1 MLANPSTPR
10 RAGNPGTLTMTR
22 NTLHSLAR
30 WLRSVVLAGLR
41 ERTEK
46 QAAGTW
52 DYIQDSAALT
62 VSHGTLKHVARLL
75 WKKSRT
81 S

>member
-1 MLANPSTPR
+1 
-10 RAGNPGTLTMTR
+10 MTR
-22 NTLHSLAR
+22 NTLHTLAL

-52 DYIQDSAALT
+52 DYSQDSAALT
-62 VSHGTLKHVARLL
+62 ISNGTFKHVARIL

>member
-1 MLANPSTPR
+1 
-10 RAGNPGTLTMTR
+10 MTR
-22 NTLHSLAR
+22 NTLHTLAV

-46 QAAGTW
+46 QAVGTW
-52 DYIQDSAALT
+52 DYCQDTLALT
-62 VSHGTLKHVARLL
+62 ASYCTLKHVARLL